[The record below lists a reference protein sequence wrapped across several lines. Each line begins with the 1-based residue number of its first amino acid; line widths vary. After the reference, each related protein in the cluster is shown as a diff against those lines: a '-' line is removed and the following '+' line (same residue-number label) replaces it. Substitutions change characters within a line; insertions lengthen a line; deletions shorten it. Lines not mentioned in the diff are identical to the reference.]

1 MGHWGKDGQRSA
13 TWVGVAGLLLV
24 AGYAVAGALQVL
36 VWNPL
41 AAVPGATLAEIH
53 AVMDGANESLAMP
66 AVLIWAATGTVLA
79 AVALIAALRRSI
91 SGKTAA
97 ALDLLLLVLAA
108 PSHWMASFP
117 AGMGLADAF
126 AISGGDYAPWG
137 KVLYT
142 VSAVSLVALLVIVV
156 RRDRTPH
163 APAV

>member
-1 MGHWGKDGQRSA
+1 MGYGGKDRQRPA
-13 TWVGVAGLLLV
+13 AWIAVAGFLLV
-24 AGYAVAGALQVL
+24 VGYAVAGALQVL

-53 AVMDGANESLAMP
+53 ALMDQANESLAAP
-66 AVLIWAATGTVLA
+66 AVLIWAATGVLLA
-79 AVALIAALRRSI
+79 AAVLIAGLKHSI
-91 SGKTAA
+91 SGRAA
-97 ALDLLLLVLAA
+97 AGLYLLLLVLAA

-126 AISGGDYAPWG
+126 AISGGDHAPWG

-142 VSAVSLVALLVIVV
+142 VSAMSLVALLAVVV
-156 RRDRTPH
+156 RRNRTPH

>member
-1 MGHWGKDGQRSA
+1 MGHWGNGGQRSA

-24 AGYAVAGALQVL
+24 AGYAIAGALQVL

-41 AAVPGATLAEIH
+41 AAVPGATLAKIH
-53 AVMDGANESLAMP
+53 AVMDGANESLAAP

-79 AVALIAALRRSI
+79 AVVLIAGLRRSI
-91 SGKTAA
+91 SGKAVA

-126 AISGGDYAPWG
+126 GISGGDYAPWG

-142 VSAVSLVALLVIVV
+142 VSAVSLVVLLAVVI

>member
-1 MGHWGKDGQRSA
+1 MGYREIAGQRSA
-13 TWVGVAGLLLV
+13 AWAGVAGLLLV

-53 AVMDGANESLAMP
+53 AAMDRANESLAAP
-66 AVLIWAATGTVLA
+66 AVLMWAATGLVLA
-79 AVALIAALRRSI
+79 AVVLIAGLRRSI

-97 ALDLLLLVLAA
+97 ALDLSLLVLAA

-126 AISGGDYAPWG
+126 GISGGDHAPWG

-142 VSAVSLVALLVIVV
+142 VSAVSLVALLALAI
-156 RRDRTPH
+156 RSSRTPH
-163 APAV
+163 APTV

>member
-1 MGHWGKDGQRSA
+1 
-13 TWVGVAGLLLV
+13 LLLV

-53 AVMDGANESLAMP
+53 AAMDRANESLAAP
-66 AVLIWAATGTVLA
+66 AVLMWAATGPVLA
-79 AVALIAALRRSI
+79 AVVLIAGLRRSI

-126 AISGGDYAPWG
+126 GISGGDHAPWG
-137 KVLYT
+137 KVLYA
-142 VSAVSLVALLVIVV
+142 VSAVSFVALLALAI
-156 RRDRTPH
+156 RSSRTPS
-163 APAV
+163 APTA